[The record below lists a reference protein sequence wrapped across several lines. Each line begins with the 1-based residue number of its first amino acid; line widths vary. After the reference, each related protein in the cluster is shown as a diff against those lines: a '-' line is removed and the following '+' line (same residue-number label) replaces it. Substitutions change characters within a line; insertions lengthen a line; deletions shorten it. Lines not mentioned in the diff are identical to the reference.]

1 MHKDTNPKDAVAG
14 SKPRWFSYLPVRVLT
29 GVGLA
34 MYEGARK
41 YGAYNWRVA
50 GVRASVYVDAAVC
63 GHLQRWWEGEDIDQD
78 SGLHHIDKA
87 IASLMVLR
95 DSIYEGNWTD
105 DRPPAAKNLVKNT
118 AEATIR
124 WGEIQKMHPDPLDR
138 NTHAQAAAPAKSVQP
153 YSGPTTENPHKVP
166 MIFPDV
172 KIGGFYR
179 DNFGREWRVTDVSCD
194 TIGPNYPIRLER
206 NGAPEHVSPEY
217 FFANYTPIEEQTN
230 G

>member
-1 MHKDTNPKDAVAG
+1 MQKDTNPKDAVAG
-14 SKPRWFSYLPVRVLT
+14 SKPRWFSYLPIRVLT
-29 GVGLA
+29 GIGLA

-50 GVRASVYVDAAVC
+50 GVRGSVYVDAAVC
-63 GHLQRWWEGEDIDQD
+63 GHLQRWWEGEDIDED

-105 DRPPAAKNLVKNT
+105 DRPPAAKNLASNT

-124 WGEIQKMHPDPLDR
+124 WREIQKTHPDPLER
-138 NTHAQAAAPAKSVQP
+138 NTNSQKADKGFHL
-153 YSGPTTENPHKVP
+153 YSGPTVENPHKVP
-166 MIFPDV
+166 TIFPEI

-179 DNFGREWRVTDVSCD
+179 DNYGREWRVTDVESELH
-194 TIGPNYPIRLER
+194 YPIRLER
-206 NGAPEHVSPEY
+206 NALSEHVNPEY
-217 FFANYTPIEEQTN
+217 FFANYTPVEE
-230 G
+230 